1 MEDFKQILKRVN
13 FDGMISYLM
22 YGVSSKE
29 KQEGTYEERVQDA
42 YDRIFD
48 DLEGKFAT
56 ANREDDALY
65 DIVLKFAMALSEVYM
80 EMGVTVGF
88 QLFKNFESN
97 CKNFEAPGL
106 EAAIQKN
113 LAALRE
119 SEKQAEEDL

>member
-48 DLEGKFAT
+48 DLEGKFPT

-119 SEKQAEEDL
+119 SERQAKEDL

>member
-29 KQEGTYEERVQDA
+29 RPEGTYEERMQEA
-42 YDRIFD
+42 YDKIFD
-48 DLEGKFAT
+48 DLEEKFST
-56 ANREDDALY
+56 ANREDDELY

-119 SEKQAEEDL
+119 AEEEDEEDQ

>member
-22 YGVSSKE
+22 YGVSSTE

-48 DLEGKFAT
+48 DLEGKFPT

>member
-1 MEDFKQILKRVN
+1 MEDFKQIFTRLN

-48 DLEGKFAT
+48 DLEGKFPT

>member
-48 DLEGKFAT
+48 DLEGKFPT

>member
-42 YDRIFD
+42 YDSIFD
-48 DLEGKFAT
+48 DLEGKFPT
-56 ANREDDALY
+56 ANREDDELY

-119 SEKQAEEDL
+119 SERQEKEDL

>member
-48 DLEGKFAT
+48 DLEGKFPT

-106 EAAIQKN
+106 EAEIGRAHV
-113 LAALRE
+113 
-119 SEKQAEEDL
+119 

>member
-48 DLEGKFAT
+48 DLEGKFPT

-113 LAALRE
+113 LVALRE
-119 SEKQAEEDL
+119 SERQAKEDL

>member
-1 MEDFKQILKRVN
+1 MEDFKQILKRAN

-48 DLEGKFAT
+48 DLEGKFPT

>member
-48 DLEGKFAT
+48 DLEGKFPT

-65 DIVLKFAMALSEVYM
+65 DIVLKFAMALSEVY
-80 EMGVTVGF
+80 MGVTVGF

>member
-22 YGVSSKE
+22 FGVSSKE

-48 DLEGKFAT
+48 DLEGKFPT

>member
-22 YGVSSKE
+22 YGVSSIE

-48 DLEGKFAT
+48 DLEGKFPT